1 MRRRNVLSLT
11 KQDWRT
17 TLSPNNA
24 CRKDKTSGAANRR
37 ARHDQIGGNP
47 MSIIRVS
54 SLLRHILLGA
64 AVAAIPFGANAQEKH
79 YRFAYDQPNTT
90 GYGVAGDIF
99 ANKMKELS
107 KGQFLV
113 DQYPGAQ
120 LGQEPQVLQLL
131 KSGDIDFAITSSAN
145 TATVSPQ
152 AGVMSLHFLFRSEDH
167 LTKALADPRVS
178 EAVKA
183 MIEETVQGAHVI
195 GLASLG
201 LRSMYSKKEIHKVE
215 DIKGLKVRVQATPTE
230 DTIFPAYGAQ
240 VVHMPF
246 GSVYTSLQT
255 GVVDVAENGINVYL
269 VNKHYEVAPVLS
281 LTEHEANNSLVWI
294 SDKLWQSL
302 TAEQKQWVQAAGAEV
317 NKNQPAKA
325 FELEHQSI
333 GKLKAI
339 GVKIVPDVDKSGFV
353 NVATPYLDKLSSGLG
368 PHAAKI
374 EKLIGSIN

>member
-1 MRRRNVLSLT
+1 MSVI
-11 KQDWRT
+11 
-17 TLSPNNA
+17 
-24 CRKDKTSGAANRR
+24 
-37 ARHDQIGGNP
+37 QI
-47 MSIIRVS
+47 S
-54 SLLRHILLGA
+54 SLVRSTLLAAAAA
-64 AVAAIPFGANAQEKH
+64 AVSFGANAQEKH
-79 YRFAYDQPNTT
+79 YRFAYDQPTTT

-99 ANKMKELS
+99 ASKMKELS

-152 AGVMSLHFLFRSEDH
+152 AGVMSLHLLFRSEEH

-178 EAVKA
+178 DAVKA
-183 MIEETVQGAHVI
+183 MIEETVQGSHVI
-195 GLASLG
+195 GLTTLG
-201 LRSMYSKKEIHKVE
+201 LRSMYSKKEIHKID

-230 DTIFPAYGAQ
+230 DAIFPAYGAQ

-302 TAEQKQWVQAAGAEV
+302 SAEQKQWVQAAAAEV
-317 NKNQPAKA
+317 NKNEPAKA

-339 GVKIVPDVDKSGFV
+339 GVKIVTDVDKSGFS
-353 NVATPYLDKLSSGLG
+353 NIASPYLEKFSNQLG
-368 PHAAKI
+368 PHAVKI
-374 EKLIGSIN
+374 ENLISSIK